1 VETPGTDPPGPLLT
15 RIDTTMDQLI
25 LAAHDVVEAW
35 ENHTLD
41 LEDTI
46 RRLAEV
52 LQTRNTP
59 LPKDTAGTPEA
70 PELTPATIG

>member
-1 VETPGTDPPGPLLT
+1 VEAPGVDPPGTLHT
-15 RIDTTMDQLI
+15 RTATAMDQLI

-41 LEDTI
+41 LEETI
-46 RRLAEV
+46 LRLGEV
-52 LQTRNTP
+52 LKARTAD
-59 LPKDTAGTPEA
+59 LPQDTTET

>member
-1 VETPGTDPPGPLLT
+1 
-15 RIDTTMDQLI
+15 MDQLI

-46 RRLAEV
+46 LRLAEV
-52 LQTRNTP
+52 LKTRNTA
-59 LPKDTAGTPEA
+59 LPEDTAET